1 MAGSQEKEITRSDK
15 KIFLTDKSRK
25 EGYKLLTADSL
36 QEFLER
42 GRELYNLEQE
52 SRAYIVLE
60 EDGTEVDDEEYF
72 SMLPDRTHLMIL
84 GAEELWSPNISLQ
97 GSCIFEVNSQLS
109 SGLLAV
115 ALMDHLK
122 RTTQV
127 GESPEKDGT
136 NLPPGMEIKN

>member
-1 MAGSQEKEITRSDK
+1 MAGSQEESVTVTEKR
-15 KIFLTDKSRK
+15 IFLTDKSRK
-25 EGYKLLTADSL
+25 EGYKLLKAASL
-36 QEFLER
+36 EEFIGK

-72 SMLPDRTHLMIL
+72 SLLPDRTHLMIL
-84 GAEELWSPNISLQ
+84 AAEELWSPNISLQ

-127 GESPEKDGT
+127 GERPENDVP
-136 NLPPGMEIKN
+136 NLPPEMEMKN